1 MRRLLLAA
9 LVCAAVSV
17 PLVARAQSRGK
28 SFSRG
33 SSFGRSPGP
42 GHRGAHSGVHRQH
55 SGFGHH
61 NFHRHGFHRPR
72 SSFGFGH
79 HGFHRPRFSF
89 GFRHHGFHSG
99 FGRHHGGFLF
109 HHRKRRFHR
118 HGFGYPV
125 YSPYS
130 VLYYSAPYY
139 RTYNGSY
146 VNRRDRY
153 REPVRYNGHDD
164 VEYDNSRYGEH
175 YFDSREDRHR
185 ERRGPDGDDAP
196 EESTEEAGP
205 AAQPSATARSR
216 GAEEPSAVLVLRDGR
231 RLEMANYAIT
241 DQAVYHLAPGVRAR
255 RIRLTEIDLPATR
268 RLNQELGLDFRL
280 PWEKQGNLGPGFGI
294 Q

>member
-28 SFSRG
+28 SFSLG

-42 GHRGAHSGVHRQH
+42 GHRGAYSGVHRQY

-61 NFHRHGFHRPR
+61 NFHRRGFHRPR

-89 GFRHHGFHSG
+89 GFRHRGLHSG
-99 FGRHHGGFLF
+99 FERHHGGFFF

-130 VLYYSAPYY
+130 VPYSSGPYY

-164 VEYDNSRYGEH
+164 VEYDNSRY
-175 YFDSREDRHR
+175 DSQ
-185 ERRGPDGDDAP
+185 

-205 AAQPSATARSR
+205 AAQPSGNARSR

-280 PWEKQGNLGPGFGI
+280 PWDKQGNLGAGFGI